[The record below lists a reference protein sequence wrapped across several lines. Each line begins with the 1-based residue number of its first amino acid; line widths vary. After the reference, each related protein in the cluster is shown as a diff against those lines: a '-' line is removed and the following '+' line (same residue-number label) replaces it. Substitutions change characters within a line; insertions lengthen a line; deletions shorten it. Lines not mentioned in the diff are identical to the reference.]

1 MNKKMNTAALC
12 GLLVICAGAVRAQT
26 FIWTGA
32 AGTDWHVAANWNP
45 ASVPGADADVVIG
58 AGSVLLTLAAPAA
71 VTLVGNGANPMPVF
85 HPAKPHTLERTA
97 AHQLAAGIPSRE
109 R

>member
-1 MNKKMNTAALC
+1 MKILAAAAC
-12 GLLVICAGAVRAQT
+12 G
-26 FIWTGA
+26 
-32 AGTDWHVAANWNP
+32 
-45 ASVPGADADVVIG
+45 
-58 AGSVLLTLAAPAA
+58 LLTLAAPAA